1 MKLNRVFGILLA
13 LCLLLTSLTT
23 VAVADEDN
31 RLRIAVKLS
40 TTSTGTDKVWFWK
53 WARDHFDIDFDIIEV
68 PQASMADWKT
78 LAFASNDLPD
88 VIISMYFTSDELVSY
103 GALEGQLVDLSKYV
117 TDSAIMPNLAGLYAA
132 HPEYK
137 AAVSTADGSIYGLGK
152 IGFSNRFLTF
162 FTYFVK
168 QEYLDRIG
176 YDSIPD
182 TMEGIVDMLR
192 EFKKLDGVI
201 PCEGF
206 NKSVN
211 ISNLIFASAGL
222 ATSGNTGF
230 NPALKYT
237 DGQEAEVVLSY
248 ADRDVYTYYLT
259 TMNTLFTEGLIT
271 DDYYTQ
277 TNSNQIKANV
287 AEGKSAMICHNLSV
301 YGISD
306 YDAYTG
312 WKAVAP
318 LTSAINNHR
327 IWPEVENNLTT
338 GGVVVTSHCKN
349 VELACSFIDWFYDAN
364 NLFTAEYGF
373 PHGDEQNYE
382 YGGYMID
389 DNGVLSHYDY
399 TVNHMDES
407 ESMYVYTYKQGW
419 DNGVFG
425 YQPADYTRLAYTTLD
440 KEALF
445 KPDDNFNDST
455 ANGYVNMLYDAI
467 LAEPGVGVKQYPNII
482 FFTPEETEAV
492 MNLKSIIED
501 YVSSESANFITG
513 VRPLN
518 EIDNFFDEL
527 DVLGVQEL
535 LGYYKN
541 YYENIQH

>member
-192 EFKKLDGVI
+192 EFKKLDGVTA
-201 PCEGF
+201 
-206 NKSVN
+206 
-211 ISNLIFASAGL
+211 FA
-222 ATSGNTGF
+222 
-230 NPALKYT
+230 
-237 DGQEAEVVLSY
+237 LS
-248 ADRDVYTYYLT
+248 
-259 TMNTLFTEGLIT
+259 
-271 DDYYTQ
+271 
-277 TNSNQIKANV
+277 
-287 AEGKSAMICHNLSV
+287 ICAWV
-301 YGISD
+301 
-306 YDAYTG
+306 
-312 WKAVAP
+312 
-318 LTSAINNHR
+318 
-327 IWPEVENNLTT
+327 
-338 GGVVVTSHCKN
+338 
-349 VELACSFIDWFYDAN
+349 
-364 NLFTAEYGF
+364 
-373 PHGDEQNYE
+373 
-382 YGGYMID
+382 
-389 DNGVLSHYDY
+389 
-399 TVNHMDES
+399 
-407 ESMYVYTYKQGW
+407 
-419 DNGVFG
+419 
-425 YQPADYTRLAYTTLD
+425 
-440 KEALF
+440 
-445 KPDDNFNDST
+445 
-455 ANGYVNMLYDAI
+455 
-467 LAEPGVGVKQYPNII
+467 
-482 FFTPEETEAV
+482 
-492 MNLKSIIED
+492 
-501 YVSSESANFITG
+501 
-513 VRPLN
+513 
-518 EIDNFFDEL
+518 
-527 DVLGVQEL
+527 
-535 LGYYKN
+535 
-541 YYENIQH
+541 